1 MTTYSHSRLETYEN
15 CPFRYKLQYIDRV
28 KRGSEGIEA
37 FVGTCVHSV
46 LERLYR
52 DLRLCRTYTLP
63 ELLDLYRET
72 WEKGF
77 HEEITITRPGLTC
90 DNYFDFGRKCLTN
103 YFKRYQPFDQAVTL
117 ATELKVNFA
126 LDAEGRY
133 RVTGFIDR
141 LDQRADGAYEVHDY
155 KTSASPP
162 DEAKLR
168 TSRQLGF
175 YHLAVTEK
183 FSDADRVELIWHYP
197 AIDKEYRVILEEQQL
212 EALKAQAIDLID
224 EIEAA
229 RKFEPHETALCGWCA
244 YPDLC
249 PAARHPHKVEQ
260 MPANEYLKEEGVA
273 LVNRYAE
280 LKDQEKELKAEME
293 KMKEALIA
301 YAAREDVEVIRGNT
315 RKARVKLSETVKY
328 PGAGTEAR
336 TELEELLASA
346 GRLAE
351 VNMLDV
357 RKLARAVEG
366 DGWEEELVE
375 KVKGFGE
382 VEARGEVRLSR
393 LRDEEVFEE
402 DER

>member
-37 FVGTCVHSV
+37 FVGTCVHGV

-52 DLRLCRTYTLP
+52 DLRLCKAYTLP
-63 ELLDLYRET
+63 ELLDLYREI

-77 HEEITITRPGLTC
+77 HEEITITRPGLTYE
-90 DNYFDFGRKCLTN
+90 NYFDFGQKCLTN
-103 YFKRYQPFDQAVTL
+103 YFRRYQPFDQAVTL
-117 ATELKVNFA
+117 ATELRVNFP
-126 LDAEGRY
+126 LDADGRY

-141 LDQRADGAYEVHDY
+141 LDQRADGTYEVHDY
-155 KTSASPP
+155 KTAATPP

-175 YHLAVTEK
+175 YHLAVAEK
-183 FSDADRVELIWHYP
+183 FSDADTGPELVWHYP
-197 AIDKEYRVILEEQQL
+197 AIDKEYRVILEDRQL
-212 EALKAQAIDLID
+212 ETLKAQAIDLIE
-224 EIEAA
+224 EIEAS
-229 RKFEPHETALCGWCA
+229 RKFEPNETALCDWCA

-280 LKDQEKELKAEME
+280 LKDEEKELKAEME
-293 KMKEALIA
+293 KVKEALIA
-301 YAAREDVEVIRGNT
+301 YAAREDVEVIRGSS
-315 RKARVKLSETVKY
+315 RKARVKLGETVKY
-328 PGAGTEAR
+328 PGAGTEKR

-346 GRLAE
+346 GRGFRPE
-351 VNMLDV
+351 DRV
-357 RKLARAVEG
+357 RQLC
-366 DGWEEELVE
+366 W
-375 KVKGFGE
+375 
-382 VEARGEVRLSR
+382 
-393 LRDEEVFEE
+393 
-402 DER
+402 